1 MALFINCDREAWK
14 MTEWLNVGKIV
25 NTHGIQGEVRVISR
39 TDFPEQRYAKGNE
52 LVIFDKNNKTITVK
66 VQSWRQHKQFDLLT
80 FEGYGNVNDV
90 EKYKNTLLKVDA
102 SGLDDKLAEDEFYYR
117 DIVGLR
123 VVTDDGREV
132 GKVVEILSPGANDV
146 WVVRPTDKG
155 KDILIPYI
163 DQVIKKVDL
172 ETELITITP
181 MEGLLD

>member
-1 MALFINCDREAWK
+1 

-39 TDFPEQRYAKGNE
+39 TDFPEERYAKGNK
-52 LVIFDKNNKTITVK
+52 LVIFDKNNKTTIVK

-90 EKYKNTLLKVDA
+90 VKFKDTLLKIDA
-102 SGLDDKLAEDEFYYR
+102 SDLDDKLSEDEFYYR
-117 DIVGLR
+117 DIVGLQ
-123 VVTDDGREV
+123 VVTDDGEDI

-146 WVVRPTDKG
+146 WVVRPNNKG

-163 DQVIKKVDL
+163 DQVVKKVDL
-172 ETELITITP
+172 ETEVITITP